1 MVTEALLKH
10 QTSTRICGITLEEKG
25 SLFPRP
31 FLQMLI
37 CTSSSTSAPS
47 SFFFV
52 TTPEDGGFPFG
63 PVNKPTGP
71 RSFLMDCN
79 GPFGLVSFT
88 MGRFFKTL
96 GSSCDTIG
104 QFNKTVFC
112 VRSARWPP
120 RSLPADCTCFCLF
133 WSSVC
138 KNLHN
143 CPSLTH
149 TTHTH
154 SSCINFASYSSYSC
168 QGAQCWGP
176 LGENEHREKQRERE
190 RPLRQVVKTCHL
202 ASILL
207 LDSGCTDQYKHHT
220 GRRGSTG

>member
-1 MVTEALLKH
+1 MWYHPGRKRFFISEAVLTNVNLH
-10 QTSTRICGITLEEKG
+10 FFFHL
-25 SLFPRP
+25 
-31 FLQMLI
+31 
-37 CTSSSTSAPS
+37 CTIV
-47 SFFFV
+47 FYFV

-154 SSCINFASYSSYSC
+154 SSCINFASYSST
-168 QGAQCWGP
+168 QF
-176 LGENEHREKQRERE
+176 
-190 RPLRQVVKTCHL
+190 VKGLSAEVH
-202 ASILL
+202 
-207 LDSGCTDQYKHHT
+207 
-220 GRRGSTG
+220 